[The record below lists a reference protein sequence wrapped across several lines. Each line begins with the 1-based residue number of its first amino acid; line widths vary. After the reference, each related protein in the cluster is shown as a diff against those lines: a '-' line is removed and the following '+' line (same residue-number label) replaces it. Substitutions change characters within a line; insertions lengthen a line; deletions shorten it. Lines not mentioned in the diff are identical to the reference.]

1 MEMSGGDLHAAAK
14 GQAKPVPQFEP
25 ANDHPGS
32 DENLL
37 LAVILALLEESGIQL
52 YFGPKLLEHLV
63 LKSIVPDIISADQ
76 IRIGRWKANAESA
89 LRVEILESFA
99 VGNCGRDYGIE
110 RAVRVRASRQARA
123 DECGQNVIAVF
134 LVCGKQA
141 VLDVEREIAETIRDC
156 RIVVDEVRRQVEEH
170 LDVFKGNQLQSFAA
184 VVVFG
189 CNARAV
195 RQPINVKAD
204 FFLKARRDRCQRRN
218 PMGLLPLRL

>member
-52 YFGPKLLEHLV
+52 YFGPKLLEHMV

-76 IRIGRWKANAESA
+76 IRICRWKPNAESA

-99 VGNCGRDYGIE
+99 IGNCGRDYGVE
-110 RAVRVRASRQARA
+110 RAVRVRARRQARA
-123 DECGQNVIAVF
+123 EERRQDVVAVLLICGEQT
-134 LVCGKQA
+134 
-141 VLDVEREIAETIRDC
+141 VLDVEREVSEPIGDSRT
-156 RIVVDEVRRQVEEH
+156 VVHQVRREIEEH
-170 LDVFKGNQLQSFAA
+170 LNAFEGNQLESFAA
-184 VVVFG
+184 VV
-189 CNARAV
+189 
-195 RQPINVKAD
+195 I
-204 FFLKARRDRCQRRN
+204 LRRDART
-218 PMGLLPLRL
+218 